1 MPPAAH
7 PNPYVAA
14 PVDDCRLVAGG
25 AATFSALAHGS
36 PLLLCAVPYRRLPP
50 GAAVVWVGAD
60 GQPTPPGAWLA
71 ACARVDAGSAQPL
84 QWTAL
89 ANATGW
95 IVSGDLGALGLPP
108 PTQCDGAVLLL
119 VTERGAVGYWSES
132 GLLQRIERE
141 LAGRIGAPAA
151 GAPPDLAGQPP
162 PVPRRPTDDQLRR
175 AVEAVAP
182 PAREAAAVPWQ

>member
-71 ACARVDAGSAQPL
+71 ACARIDAGSTQPL
-84 QWTAL
+84 QWTPL

-95 IVSGDLGALGLPP
+95 IVSGDLGALGLPS
-108 PTQCDGAVLLL
+108 TQCDGAVLLL
-119 VTERGAVGYWSES
+119 VTERSAGGILE
-132 GLLQRIERE
+132 GGRLLRRIELQ

-162 PVPRRPTDDQLRR
+162 AVPRGPTDAQLLQ
-175 AVEAVAP
+175 AVEAVTLQT
-182 PAREAAAVPWQ
+182 REKAAVTWR

>member
-7 PNPYVAA
+7 PDPYVAA

-25 AATFSALAHGS
+25 TATFSALAHGS

-71 ACARVDAGSAQPL
+71 ACARVDAGSTQPL
-84 QWTAL
+84 QWTPL
-89 ANATGW
+89 ANASGW
-95 IVSGDLGALGLPP
+95 IVSGDLGNLGLPRAH
-108 PTQCDGAVLLL
+108 CDGAVLLL
-119 VTERGAVGYWSES
+119 VAERSAGGILE
-132 GLLQRIERE
+132 GGRLLRRIELQ

-151 GAPPDLAGQPP
+151 GAPPDLAGQPLP
-162 PVPRRPTDDQLRR
+162 LQRGPTDDQLRR

>member
-71 ACARVDAGSAQPL
+71 ACARIDAGSTQPL

-89 ANATGW
+89 ANASGW
-95 IVSGDLGALGLPP
+95 IVSGDLGNLGLSRAH
-108 PTQCDGAVLLL
+108 CDGAVLLL

-162 PVPRRPTDDQLRR
+162 PVPRGPTDAQLLQ
-175 AVEAVAP
+175 AVEAVP
-182 PAREAAAVPWQ
+182 LQAREKAAVAWR

>member
-71 ACARVDAGSAQPL
+71 ACARVDAGSTQPL
-84 QWTAL
+84 RWTAL
-89 ANATGW
+89 ANASGW
-95 IVSGDLGALGLPP
+95 IVSGDLGNLGLSRAH
-108 PTQCDGAVLLL
+108 CDGAVLLL
-119 VTERGAVGYWSES
+119 VAERS
-132 GLLQRIERE
+132 GGDILEGGRLLRRIELQ

-162 PVPRRPTDDQLRR
+162 PVPRGPTDDQLRR